1 MYVLRD
7 GLHYFRFLN
16 ISFKLYIYDVTF
28 GVFDHIILLLIII
41 VYKLTLYSF
50 MEVSYK
56 LFMLFRYVCYAYTF
70 NPLILSIDILCVN
83 TFMLDYALIALIS
96 TWFLE
101 WMKCM
106 LFVKLTLMF
115 LWKRLRLY
123 VTPKFF

>member
-28 GVFDHIILLLIII
+28 GVFDHVILLLIII

-56 LFMLFRYVCYAYTF
+56 LFMLFVCYAYTF

-96 TWFLE
+96 T
-101 WMKCM
+101 
-106 LFVKLTLMF
+106 
-115 LWKRLRLY
+115 
-123 VTPKFF
+123 